1 MKQLLSRDQ
10 INGFQQFY
18 DAFQVANYDL
28 REKCKA
34 LVNWAV
40 IQAGGKITL
49 EPEFVEQHDEYID
62 FQLPYSKR
70 LGQGDRVAALDAER
84 VYSYELSKCSQV
96 YSQLDTETWIS
107 LVETLMAYQR
117 WKDSL
122 NA

>member
-1 MKQLLSRDQ
+1 MKQLISRDQ
-10 INGFQQFY
+10 INRFQQFY
-18 DAFQVANYDL
+18 DAFQVAEYDL

-49 EPEFVEQHDEYID
+49 ETEFVEQHDEYID

-70 LGQGDRVAALDAER
+70 LGQGDRVAALDAE
-84 VYSYELSKCSQV
+84 
-96 YSQLDTETWIS
+96 TWIS

-122 NA
+122 NE